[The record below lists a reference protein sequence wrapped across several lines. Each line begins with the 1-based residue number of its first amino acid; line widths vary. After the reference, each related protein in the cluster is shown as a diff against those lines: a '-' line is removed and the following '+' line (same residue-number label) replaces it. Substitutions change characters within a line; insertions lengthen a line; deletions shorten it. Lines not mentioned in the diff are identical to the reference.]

1 MKLAATLAL
10 KNIVRN
16 LKFTAGVFVT
26 YLVTSVMCVSF
37 FIFSFGA
44 QSMYDNMLDSR
55 TSAECVTIAF
65 VSSDTDKTTDLT
77 QEQLEEIKH
86 IANVEEVVKTGMAI
100 GGNYI
105 QTEGEPP
112 LTADFYVTTA
122 ENGQMPA
129 RYIEEY
135 RALGG
140 VYDEAI
146 VYGRQAG
153 ADGECVITLS
163 LAEKL
168 NAENPAALIGKT
180 AEFTDMF
187 NKEVIRGRVIT
198 GITDDLI
205 SEISI
210 LENAGSDIVFTDLN
224 ATPTDDYDMIMVA
237 YLVYSQYRHL
247 DGIYEQL
254 LEMNIAG
261 STVSN
266 ANSSYSLTRLSQI
279 AEFMSAVLALISAVC
294 FAASVAFAEGAAAMR
309 FNRSKTFYRAAF
321 AVGMPR
327 NKLTLSFL
335 FEFFIV
341 ALTAFIISVP
351 LGILTVNSISQ
362 MAALF
367 TGIKFGQQLYIFPA
381 LLSLLPL
388 AFAAAISAIAVRVK
402 IRFER

>member
-1 MKLAATLAL
+1 MKLAAVLAF
-10 KNIVRN
+10 KNIARN

-26 YLVTSVMCVSF
+26 YLVTSVMCVSL
-37 FIFSFGA
+37 FIFSFSA

-55 TSAECVTIAF
+55 TSAECVTVAF
-65 VSSDTDKTTDLT
+65 VSYDNDKIYDLT
-77 QEQLEEIKH
+77 QEQLENIKN
-86 IANVEEVVKTGMAI
+86 IGNVEEVVKTGMAI
-100 GGNYI
+100 SGNYI
-105 QTEGEPP
+105 QTDGEPP

-122 ENGQMPA
+122 ENGRMPS

-135 RALGG
+135 EALGG

-146 VYGRQAG
+146 VYGRQAR

-180 AEFTDMF
+180 ATFTDIF
-187 NKEVIRGRVIT
+187 GYEVIRGRVIT
-198 GITDDLI
+198 GIADNLI

-224 ATPTDDYDMIMVA
+224 ATPTDDYDMVMYI

-247 DGIYEQL
+247 DGIHEQIL
-254 LEMNIAG
+254 AMNIAG

-266 ANSSYSLTRLSQI
+266 SNSHYSLTRLSQI
-279 AEFMSAVLALISAVC
+279 AEFISAVLTLISAVC
-294 FAASVAFAEGAAAMR
+294 IAAAIAFVASAAAMR
-309 FNRSKTFYRAAF
+309 FNSSKTFYRAAF
-321 AVGMPR
+321 AVGMPK
-327 NKLTLSFL
+327 NKLALSFL

-351 LGILTVNSISQ
+351 LGILAVNLISH

-381 LLSLLPL
+381 LISLLPL
-388 AFAAAISAIAVRVK
+388 AFAAAISAIAVRIK